1 MRAFAREGTF
11 GVRGRG
17 ATLLGVVVLACVLAS
32 CEACGGTQVLA
43 PEPTAST
50 PAVAPAFTGP
60 IEGTITFGARPA
72 LHEGL
77 GTEEIAMPA
86 RHVDLTLI
94 DATGSPVASGQTDE
108 RGHFAF
114 APTAGA
120 VGLGITARVRL
131 GAIDVATSRAPDGS
145 HSHAVVVPLA
155 DIASREGHIHF
166 ADTDGEM
173 AGALHITDTLL
184 RGSRA
189 LERWTGHALP
199 PVFAYWGRGV
209 TVEWSFFR
217 GEIPAGSGR
226 YCLELLG
233 GPLGEQ
239 STTDTD
245 EHDEGIILHELGHFV
260 MNRLAGDSSIG
271 GRHPPGALVDPGVA
285 WEEGRATWFA
295 MAVLAEEQPDRE
307 VMYRDTVGIVP
318 TGSTRIDEDVEHP
331 SLPRGLGSERSVAGV
346 LWDLTDGDVA
356 DPRAIDAIDRDADGV
371 ALGAARVLA
380 AMSAAY
386 DEPGSFVALPGFL
399 RHLVRTSVLGEAEIA
414 SMLRASGEDAALLPS
429 SDASSPW
436 PIELTLATPTSG
448 LVDGL
453 SDPSPSGAPA
463 KPDNGIDAVRVHRV
477 VVDRAG
483 TLVLTLAIEGTG
495 TASDHTDLELQLW
508 TRRAEPLASAEGPL
522 ARHELRRVVQPGAYV
537 VMVRDAGTGNRARY
551 TLGARLEP

>member
-1 MRAFAREGTF
+1 MSARR
-11 GVRGRG
+11 VSARH
-17 ATLLGVVVLACVLAS
+17 AQLGLVALAGVLAS
-32 CEACGGTQVLA
+32 CEACGGTTVLP
-43 PEPTAST
+43 PEPQ
-50 PAVAPAFTGP
+50 PVVTGP
-60 IEGTITFGARPA
+60 LEGTITFGARPS

-77 GTEEIAMPA
+77 GTDEIVMPA
-86 RHVDLTLI
+86 RLIDLTLI
-94 DATGSPVASGQTDE
+94 DAQGQPIGAGQTDDA
-108 RGHFAF
+108 GHFRF
-114 APTAGA
+114 ENPGA
-120 VGLGITARVRL
+120 AVRVGITARART
-131 GAIDVATSRAPDGS
+131 GEIDVA
-145 HSHAVVVPLA
+145 
-155 DIASREGHIHF
+155 ASREPTGATSHAFVVPVAEIVANHGRVHF
-166 ADTDGEM
+166 SDSEGEM

-189 LERWTGHALP
+189 IERWTGHALP

-217 GEIPAGSGR
+217 GEVPAGSGR

-295 MAVLAEEQPDRE
+295 MAVLAEEQPERE

-356 DPRAIDAIDRDADGV
+356 DPRAVDALDRDADGV

-386 DEPGSFVALPGFL
+386 EEPGSFVALPGFL
-399 RHLVRTSVLGEAEIA
+399 RHLVRSNTIGEAELA
-414 SMLRASGEDAALLPS
+414 AMLLTSGEEAALLTPG
-429 SDASSPW
+429 DAPLPW
-436 PIELTLATPTSG
+436 PLELALATPTTG
-448 LVDGL
+448 RVDGL
-453 SDPSPSGAPA
+453 TDPSPSGAPA

-483 TLVLTLAIEGTG
+483 TLVVTLAIEGTG
-495 TASDHTDLELQLW
+495 TASDHTDLDLQLW
-508 TRRAEPLASAEGPL
+508 TRRAEPMANAEGPL
-522 ARHELRRVVQPGAYV
+522 ARHELRRPVEPGAYV
-537 VMVRDAGTGNRARY
+537 VMVRDAGSGNRAGY
-551 TLGARLEP
+551 TLEARLDP

>member
-1 MRAFAREGTF
+1 MNRRVSARH
-11 GVRGRG
+11 
-17 ATLLGVVVLACVLAS
+17 AQLGVIALAGVLAS
-32 CEACGGTQVLA
+32 CEACGGTTVLP
-43 PEPTAST
+43 PEPQA
-50 PAVAPAFTGP
+50 AVSGP
-60 IEGTITFGARPA
+60 LEGTITFGALPA

-77 GTEEIAMPA
+77 GTEEVAMPA
-86 RHVDLTLI
+86 RLIDLTLI
-94 DATGSPVASGQTDE
+94 DGQGQPIGSGQTDE
-108 RGHFAF
+108 AGHFRF
-114 APTAGA
+114 ENPGGA
-120 VGLGITARVRL
+120 VRMGITARVRT
-131 GAIDVATSRAPDGS
+131 GEIDVA
-145 HSHAVVVPLA
+145 
-155 DIASREGHIHF
+155 ASREPSGATSHAFVISVADIVANHGRVHF
-166 ADTDGEM
+166 ADADNEM

-189 LERWTGHALP
+189 IERWTGHALP

-217 GEIPAGSGR
+217 GEVPAGSGR

-295 MAVLAEEQPDRE
+295 MAVLAEEQPERE

-318 TGSTRIDEDVEHP
+318 SGSTRIDEDVEHP

-346 LWDLTDGDVA
+346 LWDLTDGEVSDA
-356 DPRAIDAIDRDADGV
+356 RAIDALDRDSDGV

-386 DEPGSFVALPGFL
+386 EEPGSFVALPGFL
-399 RHLVRTSVLGEAEIA
+399 RHLVRANVIGETELAA
-414 SMLRASGEDAALLPS
+414 MLRASGEEAALLPT
-429 SDASSPW
+429 SDTTSPW
-436 PIELTLATPTSG
+436 PIELALTTPTTG

-453 SDPSPSGAPA
+453 TDPSPSGAPA
-463 KPDNGIDAVRVHRV
+463 KPDNGIDAVRVYRV
-477 VVDRAG
+477 RVDRAG
-483 TLVLTLAIEGTG
+483 TLVVTLAIEGTG

-508 TRRAEPLASAEGPL
+508 THRAEPMANAEGSTP
-522 ARHELRRVVQPGAYV
+522 RHLLRSHVEPGAYV
-537 VMVRDAGTGNRARY
+537 VIVRDAGHGNRAGY
-551 TLGARLEP
+551 TLEARVED

>member
-1 MRAFAREGTF
+1 MTRVRAQVAAL
-11 GVRGRG
+11 VAIAG
-17 ATLLGVVVLACVLAS
+17 ALAS
-32 CEACGGTQVLA
+32 CEACGGTSTLA
-43 PEPTAST
+43 PEPTA
-50 PAVAPAFTGP
+50 PAAAFAGP
-60 IEGTITFGARPA
+60 IDGTITFGARPA

-77 GTEEIAMPA
+77 GTDEITMPA

-94 DATGSPVASGQTDE
+94 DAAGQPIASGQTDE
-108 RGHFAF
+108 EGRFHFDA
-114 APTAGA
+114 TAGA
-120 VGLGITARVRL
+120 VSLGVTARVRV
-131 GAIDVATSRAPDGS
+131 GEIDVATSRVPDGAT
-145 HSHAVVVPLA
+145 SHAFVVPLA
-155 DIASREGHIHF
+155 SLASIEGHVHF

-173 AGALHITDTLL
+173 AGALHIVDTLL

-307 VMYRDTVGIVP
+307 AIYRDTVGIVP
-318 TGSTRIDEDVEHP
+318 TGNTRIDEDVERP

-356 DPRAIDAIDRDADGV
+356 DPRAVDAVDRDADGV

-380 AMSAAY
+380 AMSTAY
-386 DEPGSFVALPGFL
+386 QEPGSFVALPGFL
-399 RHLVRTSVLGEAEIA
+399 RHLHRTQVISDTDLAA
-414 SMLRASGEDAALLPS
+414 MLRASGEDAALVPA
-429 SDASSPW
+429 SDAATPW
-436 PIELTLATPTSG
+436 PIELVLGTPVTG

-477 VVDRAG
+477 AVDRAG
-483 TLVLTLAIEGTG
+483 TLVVTLAIEGSG

-522 ARHELRRVVQPGAYV
+522 ARHELRRQVEAGTYI
-537 VMVRDAGTGNRARY
+537 VMVRDAGSGNRARY
-551 TLGARLEP
+551 TLDARLE